1 MGAVTELPAWRRELA
16 RPVGADL
23 FRVLAIGM
31 VAAFHFWQQ
40 TWIGGGRLDY
50 LLRTG
55 CAWVDGM
62 ILLSA
67 FCLWLPHGL
76 DAAEGRPFAGCAG
89 FWRRRLVRLVP
100 GYWLATL
107 VGGAV
112 NAVQQGL
119 DAHLVKDVLA
129 HLLLIPTL
137 FPESYIWART
147 NGALWTV
154 GVLVQFY
161 LLFPLL
167 ARAFRARPALT
178 FLGLCAVQAGYT
190 AWALGLEDW
199 RYSFAFNQLPAFA
212 GVLALGFAAASA
224 VARLGCRVRG
234 RGRWG
239 FSALAAASLW
249 AAARVL
255 RGMND
260 MGDIQHAQLIWRMPL
275 IACLALALIGLC
287 LGVRLPGG
295 RFWAFLSGISFS
307 YYMWH
312 QWLAVQLKYHLRLP
326 PWQGDTPPNQLGD
339 TVWMWRYFGLILA
352 VSLAAAV
359 LLT

>member
-1 MGAVTELPAWRRELA
+1 MAQAISQNELFETLLVPVALRRMIVPAAISQIIVLIYNMADTFYIGRTNNPYMLAGASLILPVFNMLLCLSSLA
-16 RPVGADL
+16 G
-23 FRVLAIGM
+23 
-31 VAAFHFWQQ
+31 
-40 TWIGGGRLDY
+40 IGGGTLISRL
-50 LLRTG
+50 LGAGQQAEARK
-55 CAWVDGM
+55 V
-62 ILLSA
+62 SA
-67 FCLWLPHGL
+67 FS
-76 DAAEGRPFAGCAG
+76 F
-89 FWRRRLVRLVP
+89 
-100 GYWLATL
+100 WLAVAL
-107 VGGAV
+107 SLAFSVGLG
-112 NAVQQGL
+112 
-119 DAHLVKDVLA
+119 
-129 HLLLIPTL
+129 
-137 FPESYIWART
+137 
-147 NGALWTV
+147 V
-154 GVLVQFY
+154 GMT
-161 LLFPLL
+161 
-167 ARAFRARPALT
+167 PALT

-295 RFWAFLSGISFS
+295 RLWAFLSGISFS

-359 LLT
+359 LLTYGVERPAAARLRRLLGLERPKTGQIPQNTCK